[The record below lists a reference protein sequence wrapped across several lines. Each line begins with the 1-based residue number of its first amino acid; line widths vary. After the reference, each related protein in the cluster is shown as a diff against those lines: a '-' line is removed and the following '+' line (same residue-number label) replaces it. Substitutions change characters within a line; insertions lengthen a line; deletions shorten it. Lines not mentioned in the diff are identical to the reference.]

1 MGLIITLSTL
11 IRNFKKNKPF
21 HKIEFKVHIKFFLQ
35 KMLGFCE
42 YYMFIMALN
51 LKDNLIWYGTLVWR
65 LTVGSSS
72 RVLQDWEENIG
83 TSKFWLYF
91 FIPFLLFFMCFLFF
105 LFLKLFHVF
114 YICIPCMIFLF
125 YLIKIKQFY
134 NWNPCK
140 CKK

>member
-1 MGLIITLSTL
+1 
-11 IRNFKKNKPF
+11 
-21 HKIEFKVHIKFFLQ
+21 
-35 KMLGFCE
+35 MLGFCE
-42 YYMFIMALN
+42 YYMFIMALK

-91 FIPFLLFFMCFLFF
+91 FMPFLLFFMCFLFF

-114 YICIPCMIFLF
+114 YICNSFLIFMHLF
-125 YLIKIKQFY
+125 SFWDPVTFLRIFDFRSFSNKSQPYSLSLELHYFLLSIFCQKL
-134 NWNPCK
+134 WS
-140 CKK
+140 